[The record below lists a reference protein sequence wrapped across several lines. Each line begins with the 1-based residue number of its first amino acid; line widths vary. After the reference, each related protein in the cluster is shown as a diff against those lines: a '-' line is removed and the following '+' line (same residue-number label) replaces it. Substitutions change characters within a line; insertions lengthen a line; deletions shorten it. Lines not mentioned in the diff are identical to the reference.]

1 MNSIAHRV
9 VTRGLAALV
18 FAAPL
23 AFQPALAED
32 KAMSSS
38 QSRMATCSKQN
49 KGLKGDEYKKA
60 QSDCLKGETAA
71 AAAPAT
77 PMTQQQK
84 MAACS
89 KQNKGKKG
97 DDYKNA
103 QKACLAA

>member
-1 MNSIAHRV
+1 MNSIVHRV
-9 VTRGLAALV
+9 VTRGLAAVL

-23 AFQPALAED
+23 AFQPALAAD
-32 KAMSSS
+32 SAMNSS
-38 QSRMATCSKQN
+38 QSKMASCSKAN

-60 QSDCLKGETAA
+60 QSACLKGETAT

-84 MAACS
+84 MSACS

-97 DDYKNA
+97 DDYK
-103 QKACLAA
+103 

>member
-1 MNSIAHRV
+1 LNSIVHRV

-23 AFQPALAED
+23 AFQPALAQD

-38 QSRMATCSKQN
+38 QSKMATCSKQN

-71 AAAPAT
+71 AAT

-84 MAACS
+84 MAMCS

-97 DDYKNA
+97 DDYKKA
-103 QKACLAA
+103 QSDCLKG